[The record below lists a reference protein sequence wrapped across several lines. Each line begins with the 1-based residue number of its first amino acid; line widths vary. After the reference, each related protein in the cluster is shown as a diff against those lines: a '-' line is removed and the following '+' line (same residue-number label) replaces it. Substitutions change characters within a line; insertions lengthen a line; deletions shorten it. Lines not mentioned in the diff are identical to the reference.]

1 MLMAPATIVDCSTAV
16 GFFLPWPSVF
26 RFCQERR
33 QVYLLLHHQR
43 AAILRR
49 AMQLGQRRPG
59 TRRTDQRY
67 DDAIFGQQLNKL
79 PLDFVV
85 SLTHVIRRSLDYET
99 DKDGA
104 I

>member
-1 MLMAPATIVDCSTAV
+1 
-16 GFFLPWPSVF
+16 
-26 RFCQERR
+26 
-33 QVYLLLHHQR
+33 
-43 AAILRR
+43 
-49 AMQLGQRRPG
+49 MQLGQSRPG

-67 DDAIFGQQLNKL
+67 DHAIFGQQLNKL
-79 PLDFVV
+79 SLDFVV